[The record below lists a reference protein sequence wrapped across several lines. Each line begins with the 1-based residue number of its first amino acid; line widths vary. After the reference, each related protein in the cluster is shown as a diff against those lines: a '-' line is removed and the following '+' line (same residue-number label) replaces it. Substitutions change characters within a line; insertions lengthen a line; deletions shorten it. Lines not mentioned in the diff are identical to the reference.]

1 MTELNVMKRAGSWV
15 STHPLSPGIR
25 AGDILWMSATAP
37 VDLETSEPV
46 TGDIQTQM
54 ETVFNNLEAH
64 LALEGAGLDRVVRCT
79 LYLTSQ
85 ADLAGA
91 NEVYPRARR
100 SSSPGSST
108 RPIGWCS
115 IPWPTAARAR
125 GWGRRLKLARPW
137 FAAP

>member
-1 MTELNVMKRAGSWV
+1 MTGLNVMKRAGSWV

-37 VDLETSEPV
+37 VNLETSEPV
-46 TGDIQTQM
+46 IGDIQTQM
-54 ETVFNNLEAH
+54 ETVFNNLDAH

-91 NEVYPRARR
+91 NEVYQRR
-100 SSSPGSST
+100 FAEPY
-108 RPIGWCS
+108 P
-115 IPWPTAARAR
+115 ARATLIVAGLVNAAYRVVLDAVAYR
-125 GWGRRLKLARPW
+125 GTGARTT
-137 FAAP
+137 

>member
-1 MTELNVMKRAGSWV
+1 MTELNVLKRAGSWV

-46 TGDIQTQM
+46 IGDIQTQM
-54 ETVFNNLEAH
+54 ETVLNNLDAH

-91 NEVYPRARR
+91 NEVYQRR
-100 SSSPGSST
+100 FAEPY
-108 RPIGWCS
+108 P
-115 IPWPTAARAR
+115 ARATLIVAGFVNPVYRVVLDAVAYR
-125 GWGRRLKLARPW
+125 GTGARTL
-137 FAAP
+137 

>member
-1 MTELNVMKRAGSWV
+1 MTKLNVMKRAGKWV

-64 LALEGAGLDRVVRCT
+64 LALEGAGLHRVVRCT
-79 LYLTSQ
+79 LYLTRQ

-91 NEVYPRARR
+91 NEVYQRRFAEPYPARATLIVAGLVNPAYRVVLDTVAYR
-100 SSSPGSST
+100 GTGARMGSSS
-108 RPIGWCS
+108 
-115 IPWPTAARAR
+115 
-125 GWGRRLKLARPW
+125 
-137 FAAP
+137 